1 MSAGR
6 TLPALVR
13 AARPA
18 HAVKNVPVLAPAL
31 FGRRLHDPD
40 GRLAAAVAFVAFVL
54 AGAAA
59 YLFNDARD
67 AEADRAH
74 PLRRARPVAAGALSP
89 RTATFAAM
97 LLAAAALIGA
107 APLPTA
113 AVATLAV
120 YLALTATYTL
130 AGKRVIAVA
139 TAMVAAG
146 FVLRVLFGAFAVS
159 VAPSPWLL
167 VLTGVL
173 AVALALSKREAE
185 ARRAAGDAPRGL
197 RVAVDA
203 GLTAAAAGYVAWTLW
218 PSTVALHG
226 TRALWVTAA
235 PVAAALAR
243 FRARLRADR
252 AGRSP
257 ADLVAR
263 DPVLLGLGGVWAA
276 LCVAVLSA

>member
-1 MSAGR
+1 VSAAG
-6 TLPALVR
+6 AIWR

-31 FGRRLHDPD
+31 FGRRLSDPE
-40 GRLAAAVAFVAFVL
+40 GRLEAAVAFLAFGL

-67 AEADRAH
+67 AEADRLH
-74 PLRRARPVAAGALSP
+74 PLRRARPVASGALSP
-89 RTATFAAM
+89 RAAT
-97 LLAAAALIGA
+97 AAAALLA
-107 APLPTA
+107 AVALAGSALRLPPA
-113 AVATLAV
+113 AVATLAG
-120 YLALTATYTL
+120 YLALTAAYTL
-130 AGKRVIAVA
+130 AGKRVVATA

-167 VLTGVL
+167 ALTGVL
-173 AVALALSKREAE
+173 AVALALAKREAE
-185 ARRAAGDAPRGL
+185 ARRAAGDACAGL
-197 RVAVDA
+197 RVAVDV
-203 GLTAAAAGYVAWTLW
+203 GLAASAAGYVAWTLW

-226 TRALWVTAA
+226 TRSLWVTAV

-252 AGRSP
+252 EGRSP

-263 DPVLLGLGGVWAA
+263 DPLLLALGVLWAA
-276 LCVAVLSA
+276 ACAWVLSA